1 VRSRLLLVPL
11 IAMLVPACSNETLPL
26 APANE
31 TSILP
36 DADFGEAPSFD
47 SGDETDATTSEDAT
61 DTAVAPPDVMID
73 TPSIDGGAGPE
84 VVTLGVTNKY
94 RILGT
99 IVTPTGPIKGEVLV
113 EGTMITCVAAS
124 CAGEPGA
131 TGATVIDTKGIVFPG
146 LIDAHNHTLYNV
158 FDESDWKGDKL
169 FTDANQWQG
178 YASYGQF
185 KRDKYNPMIAA
196 TTASPPGGNLDCE
209 MNKYGEIKA
218 MVAGTTA
225 ILGHHGSQNCF
236 GTIIRTL
243 GSGQGDFP
251 TDDLISTN
259 TLGVGSWPSATVWT
273 SSNAYVIHVAEG
285 ISSTI
290 KNEFQKLKTDGYLA
304 AKTVIVHGTALDGT
318 DFDDMKAVGA
328 KLVWSPKSNVVL
340 YGTTTNIPLAR
351 MKGIPIALAPDWS
364 LSGSV
369 NILDELRYAAAWDKA
384 KWGGIFTAKELFEM
398 VSIKPAQILAID
410 KWVGAIAVG
419 KLADL
424 MVIGGDGATPY
435 DALLAVTPRDV
446 RMTMVNGRILYGD
459 EVLQK
464 AAAGSCEGLS
474 VCSRAK
480 FACIAESG
488 TTTKVTQTYF
498 DIEKA
503 LTSFTY
509 PLEAGVSTPAV
520 PLAPLTT
527 CPP

>member
-1 VRSRLLLVPL
+1 
-11 IAMLVPACSNETLPL
+11 MLAPACSDETLPL
-26 APANE
+26 QPVSE
-31 TSILP
+31 SGSPI

-47 SGDETDATTSEDAT
+47 AGDSTVPPEDAPG
-61 DTAVAPPDVMID
+61 DTAITPPDVMTE
-73 TPSIDGGAGPE
+73 TPSIDAGPGAE
-84 VVTLGVTNKY
+84 VVTLGATDKY

-113 EGTMITCVAAS
+113 EGTTITCVAAS
-124 CAGEPGA
+124 CATAMGA

-178 YASYGQF
+178 YASYTQF

-196 TTASPPGGNLDCE
+196 TTATPPGGNLDCE

-236 GTIIRTL
+236 GTVIRTL

-251 TDDLISTN
+251 SDDLISTN
-259 TLGVGSWPSATVWT
+259 TLGVGSWPSATVWM

-285 ISSTI
+285 ISTTI
-290 KNEFQKLKTDGYLA
+290 HNEFAKLKADGYLA

-318 DFDDMKAVGA
+318 DFDDMKTAGA
-328 KLVWSPKSNVVL
+328 KLVWSPRSNVVL

-369 NILDELRYAAAWDKA
+369 NILDEMRYAAAWDKA
-384 KWGGIFTAKELFEM
+384 KWGGIFTSKELFEM

-424 MVIGGDGATPY
+424 MVIGGDGAAPY

-446 RMTMVNGRILYGD
+446 RMTMVNGKILYGD
-459 EVLQK
+459 EPLQK
-464 AAAGSCEGLS
+464 AAAGSCEGIPL
-474 VCSRAK
+474 CGRPK
-480 FACIAESG
+480 FMCIAEAG
-488 TTTKVTQTYF
+488 TATKVTQTYV

-503 LTSFTY
+503 LTTFTY
-509 PLEAGVSTPAV
+509 PLEAGVSTPAT

>member
-1 VRSRLLLVPL
+1 VRSRLLLVPF
-11 IAMLVPACSNETLPL
+11 IAFLLPAC
-26 APANE
+26 ANE
-31 TSILP
+31 PMTGQPEGETSVPI
-36 DADFGEAPSFD
+36 DADFGEVPGFD
-47 SGDETDATTSEDAT
+47 ATVDSTTSEVS
-61 DTAVAPPDVMID
+61 DTSISPSDVVVD

-84 VVTLGVTNKY
+84 VVTLGATNKY

-99 IVTPTGPIKGEVLV
+99 IITPTGPLKGEVLV
-113 EGTMITCVAAS
+113 EGTTITCVAAS
-124 CAGEPGA
+124 CASEAGA
-131 TGATVIDTKGIVFPG
+131 VGATVIDTKGIVFPG

-178 YASYGQF
+178 YASYQQF
-185 KRDKYNPMIAA
+185 KREKYNPMIAS
-196 TTASPPGGNLDCE
+196 TTATPPGGNLDCE

-218 MVAGTTA
+218 MIAGTTA

-236 GTIIRTL
+236 GTVIRTL

-251 TDDLISTN
+251 ADDQISTN
-259 TLGVGSWPSATVWT
+259 TLGVGSWPSATVWAN
-273 SSNAYVIHVAEG
+273 SNAYVIHVAEG
-285 ISSTI
+285 VSTTI

-304 AKTVIVHGTALDGT
+304 AKTVIVHGTALDAA
-318 DFDDMKAVGA
+318 DFDDMKAAGA

-351 MKGIPIALAPDWS
+351 SKGIPIALAPDWS

-384 KWGGIFTAKELFEM
+384 KWGGIFTSKELFEM

-424 MVIGGDGATPY
+424 MVIAGDPAVPY

-446 RMTMVNGRILYGD
+446 RMTMVNGNILYGD
-459 EVLQK
+459 EVLQR
-464 AAAGSCEGLS
+464 AAGGSCEGLPI
-474 VCSRAK
+474 CGRAK
-480 FACIAESG
+480 FACIAEAG
-488 TTTKVTQTYF
+488 TTTKVTQTYV

-509 PLEAGVSTPAV
+509 PLEAGVTSPAV

-527 CPP
+527 CPL